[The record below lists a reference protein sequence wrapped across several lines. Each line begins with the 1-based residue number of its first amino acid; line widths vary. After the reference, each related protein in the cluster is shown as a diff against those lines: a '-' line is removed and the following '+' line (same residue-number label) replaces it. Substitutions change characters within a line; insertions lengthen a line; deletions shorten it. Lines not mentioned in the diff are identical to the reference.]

1 MTGRPVSGRIYL
13 ESRENKREIG
23 SRYED
28 MAAAFL
34 EQQGFRILERNF
46 RDRKGEIDLVARDGN
61 ILVFVE
67 VKYRKDIQKG
77 YPEEAV
83 GYSKQQRIRHTAE
96 YYLYRHHLGEDTACR
111 FDVVSI
117 LGTEIRLIKDAF

>member
-1 MTGRPVSGRIYL
+1 MEKKQNNRKT
-13 ESRENKREIG
+13 G

-34 EQQGFRILERNF
+34 EQQGFEILERNYH
-46 RDRKGEIDLVARDGN
+46 DRGGEIDLVARDGAY
-61 ILVFVE
+61 LVFVE
-67 VKYRKDIQKG
+67 VKYRKNTRNG

-83 GYSKQQRIRHTAE
+83 GPLKQRHIRHTAQ
-96 YYLYRHHLGEDTACR
+96 YYLYRHALDEIPCR

-117 LGTEIRLIKDAF
+117 LGEEIRLIKDAF